1 MDEGDDVGPDCGVVE
16 GGDAVPL
23 TVADEGEGFLLPEGV
38 VGGEGGS
45 GVGVGPGDEGVVEG
59 DGAQCDLSMR
69 VSGYITW
76 QGFDVEGRDD
86 LMDGQDEEVYK
97 FIY

>member
-1 MDEGDDVGPDCGVVE
+1 VDEGLDCGVVE
-16 GGDAVPL
+16 GGGALSV

-59 DGAQCDLSMR
+59 DGAQCDLCIC
-69 VSGYITW
+69 V
-76 QGFDVEGRDD
+76 
-86 LMDGQDEEVYK
+86 
-97 FIY
+97 